1 MITEAIFNL
10 EELECPHYA
19 TNPHSCP
26 ELNQLV
32 SYKLCKSFS
41 KTLSP
46 FYRLNKEYKKYAQ
59 MLQHTGEGVKSNGDE
74 AHANKLGILCSSLLI
89 YIPSS
94 DNGLSRGDT

>member
-1 MITEAIFNL
+1 MSSLCRKSYTV
-10 EELECPHYA
+10 C
-19 TNPHSCP
+19 HSCP